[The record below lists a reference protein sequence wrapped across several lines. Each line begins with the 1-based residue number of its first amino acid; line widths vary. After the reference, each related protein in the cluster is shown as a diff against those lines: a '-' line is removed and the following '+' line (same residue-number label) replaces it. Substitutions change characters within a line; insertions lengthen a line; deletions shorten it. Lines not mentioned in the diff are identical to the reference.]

1 MSRMVVGI
9 DDEDREVLPVSG
21 LLERCC
27 ASRVYCSS
35 YLVFL

>member
-1 MSRMVVGI
+1 MSRMLVGI
-9 DDEDREVLPVSG
+9 DDDDQEVLPVSG
-21 LLERCC
+21 LLECSS